1 MKKKRTIDSPRSQRR
16 LTDASISRAL
26 NEAARDAVELHR
38 QSGIPLAVWKDG
50 KVALVPADEVVT
62 KRKRAKARRGKS
74 RR

>member
-1 MKKKRTIDSPRSQRR
+1 MKKKRPNHSPRRR

-38 QSGIPLAVWKDG
+38 QAGIPLAVWKDG
-50 KVALVPADEVVT
+50 KVAFVSADEVPT
-62 KRKRAKARRGKS
+62 KRIRAKPRRRKS